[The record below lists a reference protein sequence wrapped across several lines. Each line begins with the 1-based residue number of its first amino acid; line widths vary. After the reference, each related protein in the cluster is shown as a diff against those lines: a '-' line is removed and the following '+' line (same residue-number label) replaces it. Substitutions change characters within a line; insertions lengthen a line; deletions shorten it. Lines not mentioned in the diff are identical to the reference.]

1 MKFICS
7 ATPNRQ
13 ESETAFSFL
22 AQPSTTLAEIFLQT
36 NALFSVHILPLA
48 TYSAKALKTMFAFS
62 LIARLLCTNL
72 DANDK
77 KEVTVIK
84 TCIIMV
90 DVKMENSIA
99 NLNSSILL
107 FPNYWI
113 ASFPTLVFSL

>member
-1 MKFICS
+1 
-7 ATPNRQ
+7 
-13 ESETAFSFL
+13 
-22 AQPSTTLAEIFLQT
+22 
-36 NALFSVHILPLA
+36 
-48 TYSAKALKTMFAFS
+48 MFAFS
-62 LIARLLCTNL
+62 LIAHLLCTNL

-107 FPNYWI
+107 FPNY
-113 ASFPTLVFSL
+113 